1 MRILQSSLKDEFDLD
16 INGKPVSAALI
27 RRREVA
33 DDELPCVRH
42 EVDLDQCPPFRG
54 DNELG
59 MTMTTMPVV
68 RDDLPDSAMMYEV
81 VPYMEELI
89 IDVL

>member
-1 MRILQSSLKDEFDLD
+1 M
-16 INGKPVSAALI
+16 
-27 RRREVA
+27 
-33 DDELPCVRH
+33 
-42 EVDLDQCPPFRG
+42 DQCPPFRG